1 MYTLLSTLF
10 CGTLGRLLH
19 SVLIAYM
26 YLHTHALAVL
36 STGDKLETA
45 TCIAKSSRLV
55 SRTQQIHVFS
65 TVSGRTDAHLELN
78 AFRRKTGDSAL
89 VIRGDSLD
97 VCLKF
102 YEHEFVELACQ
113 CPAVVVCRCSP
124 TQKAKIVQLLREH
137 TGERLSPADP
147 APPPGRLSLRDFAAA
162 AGRYRCLAVHS
173 MLSERAVYA
182 ASGV

>member
-147 APPPGRLSLRDFAAA
+147 APPSSYAAA
-162 AGRYRCLAVHS
+162 RPHRRPHRRSCS
-173 MLSERAVYA
+173 CC
-182 ASGV
+182 ASTGN

>member
-1 MYTLLSTLF
+1 M
-10 CGTLGRLLH
+10 
-19 SVLIAYM
+19 
-26 YLHTHALAVL
+26 
-36 STGDKLETA
+36 
-45 TCIAKSSRLV
+45 

-137 TGERLSPADP
+137 TGESPRPPPPPLPRVA
-147 APPPGRLSLRDFAAA
+147 APPSSYAAA
-162 AGRYRCLAVHS
+162 RPHRRPHRRSCS
-173 MLSERAVYA
+173 CC
-182 ASGV
+182 ASTGN